1 MDSRDAA
8 IRLAN
13 SCCVSGMSMST
24 PSRVGRRARLPVRR
38 AAARAV
44 APSRGTQNR
53 SSADRTSALRNSP
66 PSRVER
72 ISVRMRQMTRC
83 RCVTGRCTHLIFRRP
98 CCHGDRISRRPSGW
112 RTPACPAGPDQ
123 RANWLSAWKRV
134 ADHSNASDRSR
145 TACVSARRPER
156 RAFERGTRSAGRRG
170 KVGRPGGSL
179 AQPELW
185 HHESLMPRQ
194 FRRQAQTREVL
205 GPAYL
210 LHHPQYAGHD

>member
-1 MDSRDAA
+1 MRQSGWPTPAA
-8 IRLAN
+8 SAECRCQRHRGSA
-13 SCCVSGMSMST
+13 V
-24 PSRVGRRARLPVRR
+24 RARLPIRR

-44 APSRGTQNR
+44 ALSRGTQNR
-53 SSADRTSALRNSP
+53 SFADRTSALRNSP

-83 RCVTGRCTHLIFRRP
+83 R
-98 CCHGDRISRRPSGW
+98 
-112 RTPACPAGPDQ
+112 
-123 RANWLSAWKRV
+123 RV

-145 TACVSARRPER
+145 TACVSARRHER
-156 RAFERGTRSAGRRG
+156 RAFSRGTRSAGRRG

-185 HHESLMPRQ
+185 HHESLMPPQ